1 MSKVLASSKLFC
13 LATAACSPIHPAGQA
28 GVSDSMPEASTG
40 GDLSISSANNGPD
53 IDTEPIYDDVNV
65 CKCA

>member
-1 MSKVLASSKLFC
+1 MSRVLGLLKLFW
-13 LATAACSPIHPAGQA
+13 LATVACSPIHTAGQA
-28 GVSDSMPEASTG
+28 GVSDSMPEVSTG
-40 GDLSISSANNGPD
+40 GDLTTPSATNGPD